1 MKRRALLTS
10 AAAGTAAIGLAATAI
25 PTEKVE
31 RLRDAAQDLGAPIVA
46 YVTDPAKGEVVVMVG
61 SGEVVRHDAAL
72 VARLAAIAREARDV
86 VPS

>member
-25 PTEKVE
+25 STEKVE
-31 RLRDAAQDLGAPIVA
+31 RLRDAAQNLGAPIVA
-46 YVTDPAKGEVVVMVG
+46 YVTDPATAEVVVMIG
-61 SGEVVRHDAAL
+61 DSEVVRRDAAL
-72 VARLAAIAREARDV
+72 VARLVAIAKEARDV

>member
-1 MKRRALLTS
+1 MTRRALLTS

-25 PTEKVE
+25 STEKVE

-46 YVTDPAKGEVVVMVG
+46 YVTDPAKGKVVVMVG
-61 SGEVVRHDAAL
+61 DSEVVRRDASI
-72 VARLAAIAREARDV
+72 VARLTAIAKEARDV

>member
-25 PTEKVE
+25 STEKVE

-46 YVTDPAKGEVVVMVG
+46 YVTDPAKGEVVVMIG
-61 SGEVVRHDAAL
+61 DSEVVRRDMGL
-72 VARLAAIAREARDV
+72 VARLVAIAKEARDV

>member
-25 PTEKVE
+25 STEKVE
-31 RLRDAAQDLGAPIVA
+31 RLRDAAQNLGAPIVA
-46 YVTDPAKGEVVVMVG
+46 YITDPAKAEVVVMIG
-61 SGEVVRHDAAL
+61 DSEVVRRDAAL
-72 VARLAAIAREARDV
+72 VARLVAIAKEARDV

>member
-25 PTEKVE
+25 STEKVE
-31 RLRDAAQDLGAPIVA
+31 RLRDAAQNLGAPIVA
-46 YVTDPAKGEVVVMVG
+46 YVTDPAKSEVVVMIG
-61 SGEVVRHDAAL
+61 DSEVVRRDAAL
-72 VARLAAIAREARDV
+72 VARLVAIAKEARDV

>member
-1 MKRRALLTS
+1 MKRRALLTR

-31 RLRDAAQDLGAPIVA
+31 RLRDAAHDLGAPIVA

-61 SGEVVRHDAAL
+61 ESEIVRRDASL
-72 VARLAAIAREARDV
+72 VARLTAIAKEARDV

>member
-1 MKRRALLTS
+1 MKRRALLTK

-25 PTEKVE
+25 STEKVE

-61 SGEVVRHDAAL
+61 DSEVVRRDAAL
-72 VARLAAIAREARDV
+72 VARLTAIAKEARDV

>member
-1 MKRRALLTS
+1 MKRRTLLTS

-25 PTEKVE
+25 STEKVE

-46 YVTDPAKGEVVVMVG
+46 YVTDPAKGEVVVMIG
-61 SGEVVRHDAAL
+61 DSEVVRRDMGL
-72 VARLAAIAREARDV
+72 VARLVAIAKEARDV

>member
-1 MKRRALLTS
+1 MKRRALLTR

-25 PTEKVE
+25 STEKVE

-46 YVTDPAKGEVVVMVG
+46 YVIDPARSEVVVMVG
-61 SGEVVRHDAAL
+61 DSEVVRRDAAL
-72 VARLAAIAREARDV
+72 VARLTAIAREARDV

>member
-25 PTEKVE
+25 STEKVE
-31 RLRDAAQDLGAPIVA
+31 RLRDAAQDLGAPVVA
-46 YVTDPAKGEVVVMVG
+46 YVTDAANGTVVVMVG
-61 SGEVVRHDAAL
+61 DSEVVRRDAAL
-72 VARLAAIAREARDV
+72 VARLSAIAKEASDV

>member
-25 PTEKVE
+25 STEKVE

-46 YVTDPAKGEVVVMVG
+46 YVTDPAKGKVVVMVG
-61 SGEVVRHDAAL
+61 DSEVVRRDAAL
-72 VARLAAIAREARDV
+72 VARLTAIAKEARDV